1 MSKYTHK
8 IGSIKN
14 YIQQIYTDGLK
25 KRFLKNHFYMTLTI
39 FLKIGG
45 LWKFLL

>member
-14 YIQQIYTDGLK
+14 YIQQIYVDGLK
-25 KRFLKNHFYMTLTI
+25 KKQ
-39 FLKIGG
+39 
-45 LWKFLL
+45 LL

>member
-14 YIQQIYTDGLK
+14 YIQQIYVDGLK
-25 KRFLKNHFYMTLTI
+25 KAITLVILK
-39 FLKIGG
+39 
-45 LWKFLL
+45 